1 MRKDTVFYDGVCLPR
16 QVGELLEEMAA
27 HKERARIAE
36 IFLDTRPCCNV
47 MKRPGIR
54 KMYEY
59 CKSNKNIKRILV
71 NGHDR
76 FSMMEGDL
84 RLVRFLFLYELGVRI
99 VTD

>member
-1 MRKDTVFYDGVCLPR
+1 MKKDTVFYDGVCLPS
-16 QVGELLEEMAA
+16 QVGQIMAA
-27 HKERARIAE
+27 QEGKPRIAE
-36 IFLDTRPCCNV
+36 TFLDTRSSGNL

-71 NGHDR
+71 NGYDR
-76 FSMMEGDL
+76 FSMKQGDL
-84 RLVRFLFLYELGVRI
+84 EVVRFLFLYELGVRF